1 MTMSAL
7 PTGTVTFLFTDMEG
21 STRLWEEH
29 PGAMKGALVRHDQI
43 LRQTIESHD
52 GYVFATGGD
61 GFAAAFHRAGDA
73 LLVAL
78 EAQRGLSAEDGGG
91 GGGSV
96 RVRMA
101 LHTGESEER
110 DGDYFG
116 NALNRAARLMSAG
129 HGGQVLVSQA
139 TVEIVGSEPP
149 HGVER
154 IHVRHPDPKGPKA
167 VSGPGQDSA
176 EPGRIR

>member
-1 MTMSAL
+1 MSAL

-78 EAQRGLSAEDGGG
+78 EAQRGLSAEDWGGCFG
-91 GGGSV
+91 AGPDGVAYG
-96 RVRMA
+96 RV
-101 LHTGESEER
+101 
-110 DGDYFG
+110 
-116 NALNRAARLMSAG
+116 
-129 HGGQVLVSQA
+129 
-139 TVEIVGSEPP
+139 
-149 HGVER
+149 
-154 IHVRHPDPKGPKA
+154 
-167 VSGPGQDSA
+167 
-176 EPGRIR
+176 